1 MFENLFRNIKNRFSS
16 ATTSTSTHS
25 PEKHNNYVY
34 TTTTISTNSPAKS
47 QLNKIFDLKFN
58 YYLPIGQ
65 NKDDDDNY
73 CTFMMPRVY
82 EQKICL
88 GSSGKSSP
96 VALSVRD
103 ERLCEDLENI
113 VDKFVYVIDMER
125 VKNDDGDND
134 DENEDR
140 VRKIEVPLLKDASK
154 TKIMNFTYEFLET
167 HQSS

>member
-16 ATTSTSTHS
+16 TTSTHS

-65 NKDDDDNY
+65 KCEDDDDNY

-88 GSSGKSSP
+88 GSSGKNSP
-96 VALSVRD
+96 VALSLRD

-113 VDKFVYVIDMER
+113 VDKFVYVIDAERFKCDCDDHDNEKLVVER
-125 VKNDDGDND
+125 VK
-134 DENEDR
+134 
-140 VRKIEVPLLKDASK
+140 KIEVLNRMTFYK
-154 TKIMNFTYEFLET
+154 TR
-167 HQSS
+167 

>member
-16 ATTSTSTHS
+16 ATITHS

-34 TTTTISTNSPAKS
+34 TTTTISTTSPAKS

-65 NKDDDDNY
+65 KSEDDDDNY

-88 GSSGKSSP
+88 GNSGKNSP
-96 VALSVRD
+96 VALDFRD
-103 ERLCEDLENI
+103 ERLCDDLENV
-113 VDKFVYVIDMER
+113 VDKFVYVIDVER
-125 VKNDDGDND
+125 VRGDYVDDKETLID
-134 DENEDR
+134 DR
-140 VRKIEVPLLKDASK
+140 VEKIEVLY
-154 TKIMNFTYEFLET
+154 T
-167 HQSS
+167 